1 MKIIAHRGASGYMPE
16 NTLAA
21 FEHAIHM
28 EADMIEL
35 DVYCL
40 RSGELV
46 VIHDKTV
53 NRTTNGSGK
62 VERYNLEQIR
72 ALDAG
77 QSQQVPLLKDVLDL
91 VDKRVAVN
99 IELKGRYTVKPLA
112 DLLQSYVIE
121 KGWSAEHFVVSS
133 FKHGLLRQFMRIAP
147 EIPVCAL
154 IDKTPFWLRPLCYNK
169 NIHGI
174 NFNADYIRAQD
185 VALARRLGKKVYV
198 YTVNS
203 YTAAQFLNGLEVDG
217 IFTNYPDIVQAFNSP
232 TAAR

>member
-1 MKIIAHRGASGYMPE
+1 MKIIAHRGASGHLPE

-21 FEHAIHM
+21 FAHAIDM
-28 EADMIEL
+28 GADMIEL

-62 VERYNLEQIR
+62 VEHYNLEELRI
-72 ALDAG
+72 LDAG
-77 QSQQVPLLKDVLDL
+77 QRQQVPLLKDVLNL
-91 VDKRVAVN
+91 VDKRVPVN
-99 IELKGRYTVKPLA
+99 IELKGRYTVQPLA
-112 DLLQSYVIE
+112 KLLRTYVDE
-121 KGWSAEHFVVSS
+121 KGWSPEHFVVSS
-133 FKHGLLRQFMRIAP
+133 FKHGLVRQFMRALP
-147 EIPVCAL
+147 EVPVCAL
-154 IDKTPFWLRPLCYNK
+154 VDKTPFWLRPLCYNK

-185 VALARRLGKKVYV
+185 VAMARRLGKKVYV

-203 YTAAQFLNGLEVDG
+203 YTTAQFLHGLEVDG
-217 IFTNYPDIVQAFNSP
+217 IFTNYPDIRHTLAPVP
-232 TAAR
+232 VT